1 VAKELL
7 NLSMSYRLMNFLP
20 AKTALWL
27 PLLAL
32 SSPILAQNGPT
43 SLEER
48 VAKLEAMNAHLI
60 ELLEARQ
67 ESSVS
72 YAAPQYRQPS
82 PIALQNA
89 YVPPPPPPPPVDSSG
104 PSYAPVKEEESRKNS
119 SGLIGTSSEYAY
131 KILDHA
137 ENVNTKPLLILQAKQ
152 MSELDD
158 TVTVSGG
165 VTVLANYQK
174 TNRDSKFA
182 WLMRHPTSANQIGRN
197 ASEIVV
203 HSAQAAVTA
212 QLTPSLTAY
221 AEMLYNPEQSFG
233 AGTITALN
241 RNQVQ
246 VRKAFLLWGNLDKR
260 PVYLAAGKM
269 DVPFGLNDTV
279 SPFTN
284 STNWHAFAPLAY
296 AGTLGYFGNGL
307 HLRATA
313 IQGGAQFRA
322 ANSPVQGTSTPSRIN
337 NFAVDGNYTL
347 SLNNGLNMMVG
358 GSYIHGSTYCQ
369 SYPVFHFN
377 PCADNVPAWSAYGTV
392 NFGGLKLLGEFASTT
407 KVLPGSAVPDP
418 TNPLSAFAASK
429 VSALTLGG
437 RYSLPFDRMPVDLSL
452 EFSNFTAGDDG
463 APWERQNQWVVGASH
478 YVVPNVNLFGE
489 FVRTEGYVPLNF
501 LSGGN
506 FPDGSTWSDRDARS
520 SIFNV
525 GIQAAF

>member
-1 VAKELL
+1 MKSLYYKAI
-7 NLSMSYRLMNFLP
+7 LS
-20 AKTALWL
+20 L

-32 SSPILAQNGPT
+32 TSPAIAQDRSGN
-43 SLEER
+43 LEER
-48 VAKLEAMNAHLI
+48 VAKLEAMNARLI
-60 ELLEARQ
+60 AMLEANQSNETGYNSAQFEADGPARLPY
-67 ESSVS
+67 S
-72 YAAPQYRQPS
+72 AA
-82 PIALQNA
+82 A
-89 YVPPPPPPPPVDSSG
+89 PPPPPPPPTAETDRR
-104 PSYAPVKEEESRKNS
+104 SYAAESRELS
-119 SGLIGTSSEYAY
+119 RDRSGGLIGTSSEYSY
-131 KILDHA
+131 KMLDHA
-137 ENVNTKPLLILQAKQ
+137 ENVNTKPLLILEAKQ
-152 MSELDD
+152 MAQLDD
-158 TVTVSGG
+158 RVTISGG

-182 WLMRHPTSANQIGRN
+182 WLMRHPTSANQIGET

-212 QLTPSLTAY
+212 KLTPSLTAY

-233 AGTITALN
+233 QGTITALN

-246 VRKAFLLWGNLDKR
+246 VRKAFILWGNLDKR
-260 PVYLAAGKM
+260 PVYIAAGKM

-322 ANSPVQGTSTPSRIN
+322 ANSPVEGTSTPSRVN

-347 SLNNGLNMMVG
+347 SLDNGLSMMAG

-377 PCADNVPAWSAYGTV
+377 PCADNVPAWAAYGTI

-407 KVLPGSAVPDP
+407 RVLPGSAVPDP

-429 VSALTLGG
+429 VSALTVGG
-437 RYSLPFDRMPVDLSL
+437 RYSLPFERMPVDLSL

-478 YVVPNVNLFGE
+478 YIVSNVNLFGE